1 MSAKTPR
8 FQIEYAVP
16 SDKVADVAAIT
27 QRAATRVEE
36 ILTRVIGSR
45 QQGRVNLGAYQP
57 GETYEASV
65 NFPRAFKKPPN
76 IAVSCSNQRIRLAIY
91 EVTTTGFKYFG
102 WNDTSDA
109 NSSDAYFDYIASC
122 DDITD

>member
-1 MSAKTPR
+1 MPARTPLAKIPYPTASDRIADYPTIAKELAEK
-8 FQIEYAVP
+8 IERLYA
-16 SDKVADVAAIT
+16 SQ
-27 QRAATRVEE
+27 QR
-36 ILTRVIGSR
+36 
-45 QQGRVNLGAYQP
+45 GRVNLGAYQP

-65 NFPRAFKKPPN
+65 AFPRAFKKPPN